1 MFKFIKNLFKKEKE
15 PEVVITVNPEVER
28 LDKEIDER
36 LKDLDKHR
44 ERFAARAE
52 KRQQCMNELIRI
64 AKDLG
69 VVYKFRNTTTG
80 EIFIVEPDDR
90 ETYDKMM
97 GDRNMQLVFD

>member
-15 PEVVITVNPEVER
+15 PEVVIAVNPEVAA

-36 LKDLDKHR
+36 LKELDEHR
-44 ERFAARAE
+44 ERLAARAE

-69 VVYKFRNTTTG
+69 VVYKFRDTTTG
-80 EIFIVEPDDR
+80 EIHEVQPDDR

-97 GDRNMQLVFD
+97 DDRNMQLVFD